1 MNSKLWIRKAT
12 SMCLMVAIL
21 ATYSMVALA
30 TESKASGE
38 LIINGNESV
47 TVNGEAAKSG
57 RTIFTSSMISTQGSS
72 ATIDLGKTGMIEVA
86 PNTAITVAFNTKA
99 LNVELASGT
108 VTALKS
114 ANTVNVNVGGK
125 LYVLN
130 AGESVTTTPAQ
141 DKDDDDEK
149 KGGAWWLWAI
159 VFGGAAAGIL
169 IATAQS
175 GNDIQLGGNGTVV
188 SPTR

>member
-30 TESKASGE
+30 NGSKASGE
-38 LIINGNESV
+38 LIVNGTETV
-47 TVNGEAAKSG
+47 TVNGEVAKSG

-72 ATIDLGKTGMIEVA
+72 ATINLGNAGTIELA
-86 PNTAITVAFNTKA
+86 PNTAITVAFDSKA
-99 LNVELASGT
+99 ANVELASGKI
-108 VTALKS
+108 TALKS
-114 ANTVNVNVGGK
+114 ANSVNVNVAGK
-125 LYVLN
+125 SSILN
-130 AGESVTTTPAQ
+130 AGESATTAPAQ
-141 DKDDDDEK
+141 DKDDEEK

-169 IATAQS
+169 IATAVS
-175 GNDIQLGGNGTVV
+175 DNDIQLGGNGTVV

>member
-1 MNSKLWIRKAT
+1 
-12 SMCLMVAIL
+12 MVAIL

-30 TESKASGE
+30 NGSKASGE
-38 LIINGNESV
+38 LIVNGTETV

-57 RTIFTSSMISTQGSS
+57 RTIFTSSLISTQGSS
-72 ATIDLGKTGMIEVA
+72 ATMDLGSAGMIEVA
-86 PNTAITVAFNTKA
+86 PNTSLTVAFDSKSV
-99 LNVELASGT
+99 NVELAAGK

-114 ANTVNVNVGGK
+114 ANSVNVNASGK
-125 LYVLN
+125 SYVLN
-130 AGESVTTTPAQ
+130 AGDSATTSPAK
-141 DKDDDDEK
+141 DKDDTEK

-169 IATAQS
+169 IATSQS
-175 GNDIQLGGNGTVV
+175 NNDIQLGGNGTVV

>member
-30 TESKASGE
+30 NGSKASGE
-38 LIINGNESV
+38 LIVNGTETV
-47 TVNGEAAKSG
+47 TVNGEAVKSG
-57 RTIFTSSMISTQGSS
+57 RTIFTSSMISTQSSS
-72 ATIDLGKTGMIEVA
+72 ATINLGTAGIIELA
-86 PNTAITVAFNTKA
+86 PNTVMTIAFDSNA
-99 LNVELASGT
+99 VNVDLTSGT

-114 ANTVNVNVGGK
+114 AKGISVIAGGK
-125 LYVLN
+125 ASVIN
-130 AGESVTTTPAQ
+130 AGESATTAPAQ
-141 DKDDDDEK
+141 DKDDDEK
-149 KGGAWWLWAI
+149 KGGAWWLWAL

-169 IATAQS
+169 IATAT
-175 GNDIQLGGNGTVV
+175 GDNDIQLGGNGTVV

>member
-30 TESKASGE
+30 SGSKAAGE
-38 LIINGNESV
+38 LVVNGTESV
-47 TVNGEAAKSG
+47 TVNGQAAKSG
-57 RTIFTSSMISTQGSS
+57 RTIFTLSTISTQGSS
-72 ATIDLGKTGMIEVA
+72 ATIDFGTAGTIEVGA
-86 PNTAITVAFNTKA
+86 NSAITVAFDGKA
-99 LNVELASGT
+99 VNVELASGK

-114 ANTVNVNVGGK
+114 ANSVNVNVAGK
-125 LYVLN
+125 SSVLKT
-130 AGESVTTTPAQ
+130 GESATTAPAQ
-141 DKDDDDEK
+141 DKDDDEK
-149 KGGAWWLWAI
+149 KGGAWWLWAL

-169 IATAQS
+169 IATATS
-175 GNDIQLGGNGTVV
+175 NNDYQLGGNGTVV